1 MLWVLTG
8 WYAINKLLL
17 SDVKADVRGE
27 YWNKWGNSVT
37 KADEEIRNFMT
48 KGDE

>member
-1 MLWVLTG
+1 MSEGNTGTNEAILWLKVT
-8 WYAINKLLL
+8 
-17 SDVKADVRGE
+17 
-27 YWNKWGNSVT
+27 NKWGNSVT